1 MAVLRYGVVTP
12 RGIVLTRPLRLM
24 SSPFAREGAA
34 LQTVQPWVDRPDLL
48 SAAQIARTKALT
60 DAARAARGT
69 FGVVFNPTT
78 GRMMPAIAGKV
89 AATIAGKLSPEER
102 IARRRAAAAAYAARK
117 RTGAPYLAWK
127 AMAGA

>member
-34 LQTVQPWVDRPDLL
+34 LQTVQPWTDRPDLL
-48 SAAQIARTKALT
+48 SPAQIARTKALA
-60 DAARAARGT
+60 DAARGARGT
-69 FGVVFNPTT
+69 FGVVFNPNT

-89 AATIAGKLSPEER
+89 AATISGKLSPTER
-102 IARRRAAAAAYAARK
+102 LSRSRAAAAAAAARK